1 MVRWEK
7 MAFLFQPYQIK
18 DLTMRNR
25 LVMAPM
31 CMYSADEDGLVQDWH
46 LVHYTTRAIGGVGLV
61 LLEATAV
68 EPRGRISDHDLGIWS
83 DDHLPGL
90 TRLAEQIH
98 QHGAKA
104 GIQLAH
110 AGRKGR
116 LKRDKI
122 VAPSPLPF
130 ADGYD
135 LPETLTTDEIKRIV
149 RAFRDGARRAR
160 QAGMDVIEIHAAH
173 GYLINQFLSPLTNR
187 REDEYGGSVD
197 GRVRLLKE
205 VIRAIREVWP
215 EEKPLFLR
223 LSVEEYAEG
232 GLTVDDHL
240 AIARIAKAE
249 GVDLIDCSG
258 GGILPVVPKKVGPG
272 YQVPYAERLRREVAI
287 ATGAVGLITTF
298 EQAEEIL
305 LNGRADLVFLGR
317 ELLRNPYW
325 PLQMARKSGVE
336 IDYWPVPYHR
346 AR

>member
-1 MVRWEK
+1 MSL
-7 MAFLFQPYQIK
+7 LFQPYQIK

-31 CMYSADEDGLVQDWH
+31 CMYSAGEDGCVNDWH
-46 LVHYTTRAIGGVGLV
+46 FVHYTTRAIGGVGLV

-68 EPRGRISDHDLGIWS
+68 ESRGRISDRDLGIWS
-83 DDHLPGL
+83 DDQLPGL
-90 TRLAEQIH
+90 TRLVEQIH
-98 QHGAKA
+98 RHGAKA

-110 AGRKGR
+110 SGRKGR

-122 VAPSPLPF
+122 VAPSALPF

-135 LPETLTTDEIKRIV
+135 RPEILTVDEIKQIV
-149 RAFRDGARRAR
+149 GAFRESARRALA
-160 QAGMDVIEIHAAH
+160 AGMDVIEIHAAH

-187 REDEYGGSVD
+187 REDEYGGDID
-197 GRVRLLKE
+197 GRVRILKE

-215 EEKPLFLR
+215 EEKPLFVR
-223 LSVEEYAEG
+223 LSVEEYVEG
-232 GLTVDDHL
+232 GLTANDHL
-240 AIARIAKAE
+240 VIARILQEE
-249 GVDLIDCSG
+249 GVDLIDCSS
-258 GGILPVVPKKVGPG
+258 GGILPVAPKKIGPG
-272 YQVPYAERLRREVAI
+272 YQVPYAERIRREVGI
-287 ATGAVGLITTF
+287 ATGAVGLITTY

-325 PLQMARKSGVE
+325 PLQTARKLGLD
-336 IDYWPVPYHR
+336 IDYWPVQYHR